1 MLLEY
6 CRNQA
11 TDKVAKVANKIQIT
25 ATMIFSSKPQIS
37 YLQNSKSA
45 IKNSNYASKDALI
58 RDILIKHLKIQYFKR
73 TITLHRKS
81 APMTSHL
88 KGPNFSIFRYF
99 SPKMTIFWHRKVGH
113 KCRIFRTRKL
123 VSPI

>member
-88 KGPNFSIFRYF
+88 KSPNF
-99 SPKMTIFWHRKVGH
+99 
-113 KCRIFRTRKL
+113 
-123 VSPI
+123 